1 MARKPSRSREFR
13 KNSKVINMEEART
26 ARREKRKALI
36 EAETEKRGKID
47 EKNSARNKARKSR
60 RRLVYAAVFL
70 GIAAIIVVSA
80 YNVLSLLEEK
90 AEMEAK
96 QQELIEMKE
105 RLQQELANVNTPE
118 YIEQQARSQLRL
130 VMPGEILF
138 ILPKEDNDSAG
149 AALNQQLEEQEE

>member
-36 EAETEKRGKID
+36 EAEAEKRGKAD

-60 RRLVYAAVFL
+60 RRLIYAAVFIA
-70 GIAAIIVVSA
+70 IAAIIVGSA

-90 AEMEAK
+90 ADMEAE
-96 QQELIEMKE
+96 QQRLIEMKE
-105 RLQQELANVNTPE
+105 RLQEELSNVNTPE

-138 ILPKEDNDSAG
+138 ILPKEDKGNAG
-149 AALNQQLEEQEE
+149 AALKQPIDEQEE

>member
-36 EAETEKRGKID
+36 EAEAEKRGKAD

-60 RRLVYAAVFL
+60 RRFIYAAVFIA
-70 GIAAIIVVSA
+70 IAAIIVGSA

-90 AEMEAK
+90 ADMEAE
-96 QQELIEMKE
+96 QQSLIEMKE
-105 RLQQELANVNTPE
+105 RLQEELSNVNTPE

-138 ILPKEDNDSAG
+138 ILPKEDKENAG
-149 AALNQQLEEQEE
+149 AALKEPTDEQEE